1 MTGMT
6 QDLLYGVRVLRRRP
20 GITAIA
26 VVTLALGISA
36 NTAIFS
42 VAYAS
47 ILRPLPFPRQEQ
59 LVVAWKSDQTARNPF
74 VELSVPE
81 FKDWQTDIHVFDS
94 IAAMPTTVYGYGY
107 VMTGFGEPVQLES
120 ARVSADFF
128 KTLGVSPLLGRL
140 FVEEDDHPGAA
151 RVVILSHR
159 LWRERF
165 YSDPGIVGQL
175 ITLGQL
181 DFTIIGVMSRDFE
194 FPRGADIWT
203 PLLSTMNPRIAENR
217 GAVFLQAIG
226 RLKHGVSTE
235 QAEAELNTIIA
246 RVAEAHPETESSG
259 HRVVVTPLADYVFG
273 SARPGLLLL
282 LGATGLLLLIACVNI
297 ANLLLARALSR
308 RRELAVRTALG
319 ASRMRLVRQFVTES
333 LPLMLS
339 ATTLGII
346 LAFWL
351 IDFLLWAAPE
361 DIPRIQDVRINLV
374 VLLFTSGIT
383 LLTTFCVGLVPALAS
398 SRVSLTEGLNDGGN
412 RISGERT
419 GGKLRS
425 VLVVVE
431 VAMSFLLL
439 AGAALTVRTF
449 QNLSRVSLGFDPHN
463 VLTFQLSLQGE
474 SYRDRER
481 RREFFK
487 QYLGRL
493 EEEPGVIAAGAV
505 TVRPLEGTIGWDV
518 PFAFEG
524 QSVQEAQR
532 NPVPNY
538 ESISPHY
545 FRALGMP
552 LKSGREFTEEDNDKS
567 PDVVIIS
574 ESMASSFFGP
584 GVDPIGKRVRSD
596 FTDPAAPWRT
606 IVGVAADARYRELK
620 DVRWDVYAPYRQSNA
635 PIRYVVIRTV
645 SNPAAFADTARKTLA
660 SLDPKQAVTGL
671 NTMNELVDRNLA
683 RPRFNSLLLVWL
695 AGLGILLGAVGIYGV
710 ISYSVTQRTH
720 EIGIRMAMGAQTKD
734 VLSMVMKQGFVLS
747 AFGAGAGLIASLV
760 LTRLMGSLLFG
771 VSATDP
777 FMFFGIGLLLIVVAL
792 MASYVP
798 ARRAARVDPMVS
810 LRSQ

>member
-1 MTGMT
+1 MT

-282 LGATGLLLLIACVNI
+282 LAATGLLLLIACVNI